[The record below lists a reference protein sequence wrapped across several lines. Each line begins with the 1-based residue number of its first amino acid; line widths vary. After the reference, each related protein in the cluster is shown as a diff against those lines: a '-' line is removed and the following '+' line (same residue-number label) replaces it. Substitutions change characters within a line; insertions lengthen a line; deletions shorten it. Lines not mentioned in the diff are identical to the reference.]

1 MPDIIRDV
9 EHSTNQHALPPP
21 GADELTDGD
30 RVVGWLVD
38 DRVGFGGFATAQEA
52 AHAAWVA
59 YRTMERRRAWETGS
73 RPLPIDIEPLTIH
86 RRDDTE
92 VIAASGRDVATLV
105 RPDAGQ
111 RAVTASY
118 GFEIAL
124 PHALDELT
132 LRASAYHMYRALRR
146 SGIRWEMWRKRVE
159 RVERANPPV
168 AREAAVTPAAP
179 APAVSRV
186 GTAATV
192 VFAAIVATASL
203 LLIPNGSATTVLLAM
218 VLIAL
223 GFVSSTTRP
232 PRWRVR
238 PLPGYEAGEPSHRA
252 VSSS

>member
-1 MPDIIRDV
+1 MPDIIRNV

-30 RVVGWLVD
+30 RVVGWIVD

-59 YRTMERRRAWETGS
+59 YRTMERRRAWESGA

-86 RRDDTE
+86 RRDDAE

-105 RPDAGQ
+105 RPDAGP
-111 RAVTASY
+111 RSAKASF
-118 GFEIAL
+118 GFEISL
-124 PHALDELT
+124 PHATDALA

-146 SGIRWEMWRKRVE
+146 SGVRWEMWRKRVE
-159 RVERANPPV
+159 RVRRPV
-168 AREAAVTPAAP
+168 ARQAAVTPAP
-179 APAVSRV
+179 EVSSRSRI

-192 VFAAIVATASL
+192 LFAAVVATVAL
-203 LLIPNGSATTVLLAM
+203 LQIPNGSATTVLLAL

-223 GFVSSTTRP
+223 GFVASTTQP

-252 VSSS
+252 TVPS